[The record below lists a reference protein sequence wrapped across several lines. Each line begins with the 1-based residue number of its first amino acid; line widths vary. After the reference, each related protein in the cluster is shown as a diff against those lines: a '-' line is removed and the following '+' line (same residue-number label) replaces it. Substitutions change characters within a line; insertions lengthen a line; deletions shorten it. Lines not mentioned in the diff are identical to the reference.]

1 MFLKNKRKSI
11 EISIFSVLTSNI
23 IVVKYNIYDNNSHTM
38 SKSFIGGRIMPR
50 SKIFTKVLAAFLVF
64 TLTFSNFALVG
75 EAFASSIFD
84 GLFGAGETT
93 GHSNVVFEAY
103 VGEDKTNSVTANVN
117 DENLAISLDLN
128 VKDSGYLKD
137 GKIAIT
143 TTEEEKDLNFRLK
156 GEFEETET
164 IQTVQD
170 NIISLKQID
179 FGTDVTLNVPIEYQN
194 EEYVNESKV
203 SSESKVVFTGVYVD
217 KDGKETELSK
227 EVPLSISWK
236 DEREVKLSEE
246 VSKYIA
252 FEMGNNKG
260 LILQTVVNVDSS
272 SEKNTLPV
280 SNSKVDI
287 GVPSI
292 EGKDPSSIKVVASST
307 AGTNGKSDEKVEFGE
322 GNWSYNSDQKTLTIS
337 VQNNKEL
344 VKVSNAGE
352 NDNLVDGEEE
362 LREEERYY
370 AKSGVDTYVVTYTY
384 ENIDIPNEVNISSNV
399 KAEVA
404 TLNGV
409 ASNEQT
415 YEFNLVGETGD
426 IVSYSINNETESM
439 SKAYT
444 YVNYNSADKYE
455 VNYDSK
461 TIVNI
466 SYKDIV
472 EGITVQDV
480 DSFYTTANGNSYV
493 ADDVYYKQISIN
505 KENFINILGDKGTVT
520 VKDNNGN
527 VFAVIDNETET
538 NEFGDFVISF
548 EGKVSKLVFETTKPV
563 QEGNL
568 IISNKKASTNSMY
581 SRDEYKEFD
590 RLVSRVQ
597 VLVKYSY
604 VENLVDLGTKEIST
618 ELKNT
623 TTKANLVLDRDSLST
638 LATNNNVEL
647 RIELGND
654 KDTSDVYSHSV
665 FDISMPSY
673 VQDVEILDSSIMYGE
688 GLYISNIEKIDN
700 IIRVTVDGTQNAL
713 SSGVLNNGTNIV
725 LNTNITVDLF
735 TPAVKGAIMLNYSN
749 DSATAYS
756 ENGEYTLPIDYS
768 APTGLVAV
776 NTTTGYDEVGSVLTS
791 VRQGN
796 QVAEIAK
803 NSEAKVANMEVIV
816 MNNNNNIVSDLS
828 ILGRIPFDGVK
839 DIQTGEELGTNV
851 NTKLV
856 SSIIPDE
863 KNGSEFKVY
872 YSENSEATKDLSDS
886 SNKWTEEFNENTKSY
901 LIVPVDQ
908 NYEMQVAEVL
918 RFTYNYEIP
927 ADLKLNQEV
936 AGTFMAYYKNHT
948 EVATVD
954 EQSKADEIALS
965 TGEGPELGL
974 KLVSSSSTAVKEY
987 EEIIY
992 KIEVKNTG
1000 KTSAKNV
1007 VVNFP
1012 VAEGMSVTET
1022 LAEDGITSNVLDNG
1036 IQFMIPEIGIE
1047 SSKEVT
1053 IKVKTALVGDEENA
1067 TIEAKATAT
1076 AEDLE
1081 TSVTSDT
1088 ITTKVEKTNLAIEL
1102 SNNFDLDYESK
1113 VLPETEVQ
1121 YNIAVRNLSDK
1132 DISNAVIKMK
1142 LPDEV
1147 SYKNAYLM
1155 EDSGE
1160 IRLAKNEAVASYDE
1174 GSRTVTIKAGNLKSY
1189 TTAQAQVV
1197 IVAKDLPLGTTMQES
1212 VAKASVMADGY
1223 DEIES
1228 NQNSLVII
1236 KSSLVINQTTN
1247 TTSTYVTEGD
1257 GIEYVFK
1264 VKNEGSAPAYEV
1276 RLTDYIPEGL
1286 VAKSVAYDV
1295 NGATVN
1301 KKVTGNKAPVITTP
1315 SIEPNGEFDVTVKA
1329 LANSLNGMQEMT
1341 VTNTG
1346 SVISKS
1352 MTEAIQSNEITH
1364 IVEADVNKANNSNE
1378 DAVENTGATSNSTAN
1393 SNITKTYKI
1402 TGTAWLDE
1410 NEDGMRNETEQKM
1423 SNITARLV
1431 NSDTGVI
1438 VKSVTTDSKGDYTFA
1453 GISNGNYLIVFDY
1466 DTVKYTVTTYQK
1478 AGVEPNLNSDAITTK
1493 VEQDGKQRNAA
1504 VTDTIN
1510 LTDSSISGVDI
1521 GFVYADTFD
1530 LSLEKSITK
1539 ITVQNKAGTNSV
1551 SFDNV
1556 NLAQMPI
1563 AAKHL
1568 SSSVAY
1574 IEYNFKVSNKGEIA
1588 GFAKRIVDYIPQ
1600 GITFSS
1606 TLNKDW
1612 YTGTDGNLYTNSLA
1626 DIELKPGETKEIK
1639 LVLTKQMTEEN
1650 TGLVNNLAE
1659 IAEDYNIYGVSDTN
1673 STPLNKAQGENDLGS
1688 ADAILTVKTGEVFI
1702 YVSVI
1707 ITSIMLGA
1715 TIIFIAYT
1723 QIIVKRRKAGV

>member
-1 MFLKNKRKSI
+1 
-11 EISIFSVLTSNI
+11 
-23 IVVKYNIYDNNSHTM
+23 
-38 SKSFIGGRIMPR
+38 MPR
-50 SKIFTKVLAAFLVF
+50 SKILNRVLAVFLVF

-75 EAFASSIFD
+75 ESFASSIFD
-84 GLFGAGETT
+84 GLFGAEETT
-93 GHSNVVFEAY
+93 GHSNVIFEAY
-103 VGEDKTNSVTANVN
+103 VGEDRSNSITANVN
-117 DENLAISLDLN
+117 DENVAISLDLN

-143 TTEEEKDLNFRLK
+143 TTEEEKELNFRLK

-164 IQTVQD
+164 IQSVED
-170 NIISLKQID
+170 NVISLKQID
-179 FGTDVTLNVPIEYQN
+179 YGTDVTLNVPVEYQN

-203 SSESKVVFTGVYVD
+203 SRESKVVFTGTYVD
-217 KDGKETELSK
+217 SEGKETELSK
-227 EVPLSISWK
+227 EVPFSISWK

-252 FEMGNNKG
+252 FEMGKSKG
-260 LILQTVVNVDSS
+260 VILQTIVNVDSS
-272 SEKNTLPV
+272 TDKNTLPV

-292 EGKDPSSIKVVASST
+292 DGKEPTSVKVVAAST
-307 AGTNGKSDEKVEFGE
+307 AGTNGKSDEKVEFNE
-322 GNWSYNSDQKTLTIS
+322 ENWSYKSDEKTLTIS
-337 VQNNKEL
+337 VQNKKEL

-352 NDNLVDGEEE
+352 NDNLVDGEQE
-362 LREEERYY
+362 LREEERFY

-384 ENIDIPNEVNISSNV
+384 ENISLPEELKISSNV

-409 ASNEQT
+409 TSKEQA
-415 YEFNLVGETGD
+415 YEFDLFGETGD
-426 IVSYSINNETESM
+426 IVSYNINNETESV

-444 YVNYNSADKYE
+444 YINYNSADRYE
-455 VNYDSK
+455 INYDSK
-461 TIVNI
+461 TVINI

-480 DSFYTTANGNSYV
+480 DSFYTSTNGNSYA

-505 KENFINILGDKGTVT
+505 KENFVNILGEDGTVT
-520 VKDNNGN
+520 VKDVNGN
-527 VFAVIDNETET
+527 VLAVINNETET
-538 NEFGDFVISF
+538 NEAGDFVISF
-548 EGKVSKLVFETTKPV
+548 EGRVSKLVFETTKPV

-568 IISNKKASTNSMY
+568 IISNKKASTNSIY

-590 RLVSRVQ
+590 KLVSRTQ
-597 VLVKYSY
+597 AFVKYSY
-604 VENLVDLGTKEIST
+604 VEGLVDLGIVEIGT

-623 TTKANLVLDRDSLST
+623 TTRANLVLDRDSLST
-638 LATNNNVEL
+638 LATNSNVEL

-665 FDISMPSY
+665 FDISLPSY
-673 VQDVEILDSSIMYGE
+673 VQNVEILDSSIMYGE
-688 GLYISNIEKIDN
+688 GLEISNIEQIDN
-700 IIRVTVDGTQNAL
+700 VIRVTVDGTQNAL

-791 VRQGN
+791 VRQGSK
-796 QVAEIAK
+796 VGEIAK
-803 NSEAKVANMEVIV
+803 NEDAKVATMEVIV
-816 MNNNNNIVSDLS
+816 MNNNNNVVSDLS

-839 DIQTGEELGTNV
+839 DIQTGEKLGTNV
-851 NTKLV
+851 NTRLV
-856 SSIIPDE
+856 SSIMSDE
-863 KNGSEFKVY
+863 QNGTEFKVY
-872 YSENSEATKDLSDS
+872 YSENGQATKDLNDS
-886 SNKWTEEFNENTKSY
+886 SNNWSEDITENTKSY
-901 LIVPVDQ
+901 LIVPVDS
-908 NYEMQVAEVL
+908 NYEMQVAQVL

-927 ADLKLNQEV
+927 ADLKLNQEI

-954 EQSKADEIALS
+954 EQTKADEISLS

-974 KLVSSSSTAVKEY
+974 KLASNAASTIKEY

-1012 VAEGMSVTET
+1012 ILEGMSVTDITE
-1022 LAEDGITSNVLDNG
+1022 EEGVTSNILDNS
-1036 IQFMIPEIGIE
+1036 IEFIIPEIGIE
-1047 SSKEVT
+1047 GSKELT
-1053 IKVKTALVGDEENA
+1053 INVKTALVGDKEN
-1067 TIEAKATAT
+1067 TTLEAKATAT

-1081 TSVTSDT
+1081 TSVVSETV
-1088 ITTKVEKTNLAIEL
+1088 TTKIQKTNLAIEL
-1102 SNNFDLDYESK
+1102 SNNFDTDYESK
-1113 VLPETEVQ
+1113 VLPNTEIE
-1121 YNIAVRNLSDK
+1121 YSIAARNLSDE
-1132 DISNAVIKMK
+1132 DISNAIIKMK

-1147 SYKNAYLM
+1147 SYKNAYLL

-1174 GSRTVTIKAGNLKSY
+1174 ASRTVSIKVGKLKAY
-1189 TTAQAQVV
+1189 TTAQAKVV
-1197 IVAKDLPLGTTMQES
+1197 IVAKDLPVGTTMQEA
-1212 VAKASVMADGY
+1212 VTTASVKADGY
-1223 DEIES
+1223 EEIES
-1228 NQNSLVII
+1228 NQNTLVII

-1257 GIEYVFK
+1257 AIEYVFS
-1264 VKNEGSAPAYEV
+1264 VKNEGSAPAYDV
-1276 RLTDYIPEGL
+1276 RLTDYIPDGL
-1286 VAKSVAYDV
+1286 IARYVEYDV
-1295 NGATVN
+1295 DGASVS
-1301 KKVTGNKAPVITTP
+1301 KKVAGSKAPVITTP
-1315 SIEPNGEFDVTVKA
+1315 SISPNEEFKVTVKA

-1346 SVISKS
+1346 SVVSKS
-1352 MTEAIQSNEITH
+1352 MPEAIKSNEITH
-1364 IVEADVNKANNSNE
+1364 IIEADVNKANNSNE
-1378 DAVENTGATSNSTAN
+1378 ESVENTGATANSN

-1410 NEDGMRNETEQKM
+1410 NEDGMRNDTEQKM
-1423 SNITARLV
+1423 SNVTARLV

-1453 GISNGNYLIVFDY
+1453 GVVNGNYLIVFDY

-1478 AGVEPNLNSDAITTK
+1478 AGVEPNINSDAITTK

-1504 VTDTIN
+1504 VTDTIT
-1510 LTDSSISGVDI
+1510 LADSSVSGIDI
-1521 GFVYADTFD
+1521 GLVYADTFD

-1551 SFDNV
+1551 NFDNV

-1568 SSSVAY
+1568 SSSTVY

-1588 GFAKRIVDYIPQ
+1588 GFAKKLVDYVPQ
-1600 GITFSS
+1600 GMTFSS

-1612 YTGTDGNLYTNSLA
+1612 YTGTDGNLYTTALA

-1688 ADAILTVKTGEVFI
+1688 ADAIITVKTGEVFI

-1707 ITSIMLGA
+1707 ITSIILGA
-1715 TIIFIAYT
+1715 AIIFIAYT

>member
-1 MFLKNKRKSI
+1 
-11 EISIFSVLTSNI
+11 
-23 IVVKYNIYDNNSHTM
+23 
-38 SKSFIGGRIMPR
+38 MPR
-50 SKIFTKVLAAFLVF
+50 SKILNKVLAAFLVF

-84 GLFGAGETT
+84 GLFSSGETT
-93 GHSNVVFEAY
+93 GHSNVEFEAY
-103 VGEDKTNSVTANVN
+103 IGNENQSSIIADVN

-143 TTEEEKDLNFRLK
+143 TTEDEKELNFRLK

-164 IQTVQD
+164 IQSVQD
-170 NIISLKQID
+170 DVISLKQID
-179 FGTDVTLNVPIEYQN
+179 YGTDVTLNIPIEYKN
-194 EEYVNESKV
+194 EEYVNDSKV
-203 SSESKVVFTGVYVD
+203 YGESKVVFTGIYVD
-217 KDGKETELSK
+217 KEGEETELSK
-227 EVPLSISWK
+227 EIPLSISWK

-246 VSKYIA
+246 ITKYIA
-252 FEMGNNKG
+252 FEMGKSKG
-260 LILQTVVNVDSS
+260 VILQATVNVDTT
-272 SEKNTLPV
+272 SERNTLPIL
-280 SNSKVDI
+280 NSKVDI
-287 GVPSI
+287 GVPTI
-292 EGKDPSSIKVVASST
+292 DGKDPASVKVVAAST
-307 AGTNGKSDEKVEFGE
+307 EGTNGKSNEKVEFGE
-322 GNWSYNSDQKTLTIS
+322 ENWSYSSDEKTLTIS
-337 VQNNKEL
+337 VKNNKEM

-370 AKSGVDTYVVTYTY
+370 AKSGVDTYIITYTY
-384 ENIDIPNEVNISSNV
+384 ENISLPEELNISSNV
-399 KAEVA
+399 KAEVS
-404 TLNGV
+404 TLNGST
-409 ASNEQT
+409 SNEQD
-415 YEFNLVGETGD
+415 YNFNLSGETGD
-426 IVSYSINNETESM
+426 IVSYSINNETESV

-444 YVNYNSADKYE
+444 YINYNEANKYE

-461 TIVNI
+461 TIINI

-472 EGITVQDV
+472 ESIIVQDV
-480 DSFYTTANGNSYV
+480 DTFYTSSNGNNYV
-493 ADDVYYKQISIN
+493 ADDVYYKEIYLN
-505 KENFINILGDKGTVT
+505 KDNFVNILGESGNVT
-520 VKDNNGN
+520 VKDANGN
-527 VFAVIDNETET
+527 VLAIIDNETET
-538 NEFGDFVISF
+538 NEDGNFVISF
-548 EGKVSKLVFETTKPV
+548 EGRVSKLSLEISKPV

-568 IISNKKASTNSMY
+568 IVSSKKASTNSMY
-581 SRDEYKEFD
+581 SKEEYKEFD
-590 RLVSRVQ
+590 KLVSKAQ
-597 VLVKYSY
+597 GLVKYSY
-604 VENLVDLGTKEIST
+604 VESLVDLGIIETST
-618 ELKNT
+618 DLKNT
-623 TTKANLVLDRDSLST
+623 ETKANLVLDRDSLST

-665 FDISMPSY
+665 FDIAMPNY
-673 VQDVEILDSSIMYGE
+673 IEDVEILDSGIMYGE
-688 GLYISNIEKIDN
+688 GLSISNIEQIDN
-700 IIRVTVDGTQNAL
+700 VIRVTIDGTQNAL

-725 LNTNITVDLF
+725 LNTNITADLF
-735 TPAVKGAIMLNYSN
+735 TPAVEDVFKLNYSN

-756 ENGEYTLPIDYS
+756 ENGEYDLPIEFS

-776 NTTTGYDEVGSVLTS
+776 NTTTGYDETGSVLTS

-796 QVAEIAK
+796 QVAEIDK
-803 NSEAKVANMEVIV
+803 NAEAKVANMEVIV
-816 MNNNNNIVSDLS
+816 MNNNNNVVSNLS

-839 DIQTGEELGTNV
+839 DIQTGEKLGTNV
-851 NTKLV
+851 NTRLV

-863 KNGSEFKVY
+863 QNGADFKIY
-872 YSENSEATKDLSDS
+872 YSENGEASKDLNDS
-886 SNKWTEEFNENTKSY
+886 SNGWTEEITENTKSY
-901 LIVPVDQ
+901 LIVPVDP
-908 NYEMQVAEVL
+908 NYEMQVSEVL

-927 ADLKLNQEV
+927 AGLKLNQEI

-954 EQSKADEIALS
+954 EQAKADEISLS

-974 KLVSSSSTAVKEY
+974 KLVSNSANTIKEY

-1007 VVNFP
+1007 IVNFP
-1012 VAEGMSVTET
+1012 IPEGMSVSGITS
-1022 LAEDGITSNVLDNG
+1022 EDGITSNILDNS
-1036 IQFMIPEIGIE
+1036 IQFIIPEIGVE
-1047 SSKEVT
+1047 SSKELKVN
-1053 IKVKTALVGDEENA
+1053 VKTVLIGDKESE
-1067 TIEAKATAT
+1067 TVEAKATAT
-1076 AEDLE
+1076 ADDLE
-1081 TSVTSDT
+1081 TSVTSET
-1088 ITTKVEKTNLAIEL
+1088 VTTKIQKTNLAIEL
-1102 SNNFDLDYESK
+1102 SNNFDSDYESK
-1113 VLPETEVQ
+1113 VLPETEVE
-1121 YNIAVRNLSDK
+1121 YNIAARNLSEEDMT
-1132 DISNAVIKMK
+1132 NAVIKMK

-1147 SYKNAYLM
+1147 SYKNAYLL

-1160 IRLAKNEAVASYDE
+1160 IKLAKNEAVASYDE
-1174 GSRTVTIKAGNLKSY
+1174 ATRTVTIKVGTLKSN
-1189 TTAQAQVV
+1189 TTAQAKVV
-1197 IVAKDLPLGTTMQES
+1197 INVKDLLVGTTMQES
-1212 VAKASVMADGY
+1212 IAIASAQADGY
-1223 DEIES
+1223 EEIES
-1228 NQNSLVII
+1228 NQNSLIII

-1264 VKNEGSAPAYEV
+1264 VKNEGSAPAYDV

-1286 VAKSVAYDV
+1286 VARYVEYDV
-1295 NGATVN
+1295 NGSVVT
-1301 KKVTGNKAPVITTP
+1301 KKVAGDKAPVITTP
-1315 SIEPNGEFDVTVKA
+1315 SINPNEEFKVIVKA

-1352 MTEAIQSNEITH
+1352 MTEAIKSNEITH
-1364 IVEADVNKANNSNE
+1364 IVEADINKANNSNE
-1378 DAVENTGATSNSTAN
+1378 EAVENTGATANSTSN

-1410 NEDGMRNETEQKM
+1410 NEDGMRSETEQKM

-1453 GISNGNYLIVFDY
+1453 GVANGNYLIVFDY

-1478 AGVEPNLNSDAITTK
+1478 AGVEPNINSDAITTK
-1493 VEQDGKQRNAA
+1493 IEQDGKQRNAA
-1504 VTDTIN
+1504 VTDTIT
-1510 LTDSSISGVDI
+1510 LTDSSVSGVDI

-1568 SSSVAY
+1568 SSSTVY
-1574 IEYNFKVSNKGEIA
+1574 IEYNFKISNKGEIA
-1588 GFAKRIVDYIPQ
+1588 GFAKKIVDYIPQ
-1600 GITFSS
+1600 GMTFSS

-1612 YTGTDGNLYTNSLA
+1612 YTGTDGNLYTTSLA

-1673 STPLNKAQGENDLGS
+1673 STPFNKAQGENDLGS
-1688 ADAILTVKTGEVFI
+1688 ADAIITVKTGEVFI
-1702 YVSVI
+1702 YISVI

-1715 TIIFIAYT
+1715 TVIFIAYT
-1723 QIIVKRRKAGV
+1723 QIIIKRRKAGV